1 MDMPKFSIAWL
12 FGLQKQDHEST
23 VKFLCATI
31 WCRRAEGVQKSVVI
45 AADLYDNLNCCAY
58 LVALFNQSVQE
69 KIMEILQKLIIFA
82 AVTFVVGGIGWFI
95 FLSH

>member
-1 MDMPKFSIAWL
+1 M
-12 FGLQKQDHEST
+12 
-23 VKFLCATI
+23 
-31 WCRRAEGVQKSVVI
+31 VI
-45 AADLYDNLNCCAY
+45 AADLYDNLDCGAY
-58 LVALFNQSVQE
+58 LIALFNHSDQE